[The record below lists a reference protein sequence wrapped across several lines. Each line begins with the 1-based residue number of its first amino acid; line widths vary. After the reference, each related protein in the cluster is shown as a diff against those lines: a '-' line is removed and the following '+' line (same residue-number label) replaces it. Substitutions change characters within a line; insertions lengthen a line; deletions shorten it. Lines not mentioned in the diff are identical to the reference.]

1 MEEARKGS
9 TWQKDGT
16 WEELGGKK
24 SIAESFTSDVCGGG
38 RDWQREKEAFDI
50 SVTPSPIF
58 KSKTNKIFMWNLNM
72 TVSLTMKAKAHPV
85 AFSPGVS
92 LWWIWPYGIAKQKSI
107 LHWELF
113 WNSNAKKQESE
124 QFSPFPS
131 PSPSLTPKVTQE
143 VGTKHNLRHVKHKV
157 CPMFQKKRHFRGK
170 YSKMRKASQSS
181 VFSSFT

>member
-1 MEEARKGS
+1 MAERQDLRRTGWQEKHCRIFYKWCVLGVGGTGKGKRKHL
-9 TWQKDGT
+9 W
-16 WEELGGKK
+16 
-24 SIAESFTSDVCGGG
+24 
-38 RDWQREKEAFDI
+38 AFDI
-50 SVTPSPIF
+50 SFTPSPIF
-58 KSKTNKIFMWNLNM
+58 KSKTNKTFMWNLNM

-131 PSPSLTPKVTQE
+131 PSLTPKVTQE
-143 VGTKHNLRHVKHKV
+143 IGTKHNLRHVKHKV
-157 CPMFQKKRHFRGK
+157 CPMFQKKK
-170 YSKMRKASQSS
+170 KKTLQRKI
-181 VFSSFT
+181 FKDEEGFPIICF